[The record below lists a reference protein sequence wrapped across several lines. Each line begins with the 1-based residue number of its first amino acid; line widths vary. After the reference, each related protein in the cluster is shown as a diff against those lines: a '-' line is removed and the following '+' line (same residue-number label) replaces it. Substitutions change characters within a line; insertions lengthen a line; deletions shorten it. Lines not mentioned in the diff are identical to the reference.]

1 MGKLRLA
8 VFVSGRG
15 SNLRAIVESE
25 KLKDCVETV
34 YVVSDKPDCKAFE
47 YANLQGIKTLTV
59 GRQGHGFEELAD
71 MFESAGIGLIVL
83 AGFLKLVPAGFV
95 KRFEHRIINIHPA
108 LLPKYGGKG
117 MYGHFVHEA
126 VFAAGDKFSGP
137 TVHYVNSEYDRGEII
152 AQSPVDI
159 STAASPDE
167 IAAIVLRE
175 EHLLLPEVIWGLVRC
190 GGLGV
195 ECRV

>member
-1 MGKLRLA
+1 MSKFRLA

-25 KLKDCVETV
+25 KLKDLAETV
-34 YVVSDKPDCKAFE
+34 YVISDKPDCKAFE
-47 YANLQGIKTLTV
+47 FARSEGIHTVVVGKHGLSFDDVATLI
-59 GRQGHGFEELAD
+59 EE
-71 MFESAGIGLIVL
+71 AGVHLIVL
-83 AGFLKLVPAGFV
+83 AGFLKLIPKTFV
-95 KRFEHRIINIHPA
+95 ERFEGKIINIHPA

-126 VFAAGDKFSGP
+126 VFAAGDKVSGP
-137 TVHYVNSEYDRGEII
+137 TVHYVNSEYDKGEII

-159 STAASPDE
+159 SAATSPDE

-175 EHLLLPEVIWGLVRC
+175 EHRLLPEVIAKIAKIAKC
-190 GGLGV
+190 
-195 ECRV
+195 EM

>member
-1 MGKLRLA
+1 MGKLKLA

-15 SNLRAIVESE
+15 SNLRAIVECE

-47 YANLQGIKTLTV
+47 YATGVGITTLTT
-59 GRQGHGFEELAD
+59 GKNGKSFDELAD
-71 MFESAGIGLIVL
+71 LFQAAGVGLVVL
-83 AGFLKLVPAGFV
+83 AGFLKLVPPGFV
-95 KRFEHRIINIHPA
+95 KRFERRIINIHPA

-126 VFAAGDKFSGP
+126 VFAAGDTISGP

-159 STAASPDE
+159 SSATSPEE

-175 EHLLLPEVIWGLVRC
+175 EHRLLPEVVLRFS
-190 GGLGV
+190 V
-195 ECRV
+195 ECGVFGV